1 MYDDAAAVAS
11 TRYDNLVVIIDTR
24 QSCNDTDVGGVMT
37 VARECFDKRYYH
49 LVCLLGLA

>member
-11 TRYDNLVVIIDTR
+11 TRYDNLIVIDTR
-24 QSCNDTDVGGVMT
+24 QSCNDTDVGGMMT

>member
-11 TRYDNLVVIIDTR
+11 TRYDNLVVIDTR
-24 QSCNDTDVGGVMT
+24 QSCKDTDLGRMMS

-49 LVCLLGLA
+49 LVHLLGLV